1 MIDFE
6 SQIYTDI
13 VTKLRTELSSL
24 NIKCKSIT
32 TYTPEEFPMVC
43 IEEADNYA
51 NRYTRDTGSN
61 ENFADVM
68 YEVNVYSNKANTAK
82 SEAKQILGVIDA
94 EFDKLGFTRTV
105 KTMIP
110 MNNAQICRMV
120 ARYQATIGTDGKIYR
135 R

>member
-6 SQIYTDI
+6 NQIYTDI
-13 VTKLRTELSSL
+13 VTKLRTEVTG
-24 NIKCKSIT
+24 IKTKSVAE
-32 TYTPEEFPMVC
+32 YNPSEFPMAC

-51 NRYTRDTGSN
+51 NRATRDTSSN

-68 YEVNVYSNKANTAK
+68 YEVNVYSNKANTSK
-82 SEAKQILGVIDA
+82 SEAKKILGVIDA

-105 KTMIP
+105 RTYIP
-110 MNNAQICRMV
+110 MNNAQITRIF
-120 ARYQATIGTDGKIYR
+120 ARYIATIGSDGKIYR

>member
-6 SQIYTDI
+6 NQIYTKI
-13 VTKLRTELSSL
+13 ATRLRSEFP

-51 NRYTRDTGSN
+51 NRYTRDTESN

-68 YEVNVYSNKANTAK
+68 YEVNVYSNKANTSK
-82 SEAKQILGVIDA
+82 SEAKKILAVADA
-94 EFDKLGFTRTV
+94 EFEALGFTRTV
-105 KTMIP
+105 RTMLA
-110 MNNAQICRMV
+110 MNNAQICRMF
-120 ARYQATIGTDGKIYR
+120 ARYQATIGKDGQIYR

>member
-1 MIDFE
+1 
-6 SQIYTDI
+6 
-13 VTKLRTELSSL
+13 
-24 NIKCKSIT
+24 
-32 TYTPEEFPMVC
+32 MVC

-94 EFDKLGFTRTV
+94 EFDKLCFTRTV